1 MSTRNSHYDVVVAGA
16 RCGGAATAMLLAR
29 QGARVL
35 VLDRSRYGT
44 DTLSTHALMRAGVR
58 QLHQWGLL
66 PRVIAAGTPAVRSAT
81 FHLPGGVSTVE
92 IKPKHGVDALYAP
105 RRTVLDAILVD
116 AARSA
121 GADVRFG
128 TSVTGLRRD
137 RTGRVTGITGR
148 AGAARLEVGADL
160 VVGADGRRS
169 AVARHAGAGA
179 AHVAPASSGV
189 IYRYF
194 RGAAADGYHWYFT
207 PGSAAGV
214 IPTNDGLACVFA
226 ATSAERLRRELDA
239 GPEAGLRRV
248 LAGTAPGLAD
258 RIEHHGA
265 AGPPR
270 VFPGLTG
277 YLRDAAGPG
286 WALVGDAGYFKD
298 PITAHG
304 ITDAL
309 RDAEILARVV
319 TSWGPGA
326 VARYQAER
334 DELSLRLFRVTGRI
348 AAFDWTADEIGSHL
362 LELNTA
368 MAEEMAAMTHG
379 HWGVT
384 GRRLDPRRQ
393 RELASA

>member
-1 MSTRNSHYDVVVAGA
+1 MSTRNSHYDVVIAGA
-16 RCGGAATAMLLAR
+16 RCAGAATAMLLAR

-35 VLDRSRYGT
+35 LLDRSRYGT
-44 DTLSTHALMRAGVR
+44 DTLSTHALTRGGVL
-58 QLHQWGLL
+58 QLHRWGLL
-66 PRVIAAGTPAVRSAT
+66 PRVIAAGTPALRSAT
-81 FHLPGGVSTVE
+81 FHLPGADTAVE
-92 IKPKHGVDALYAP
+92 IKPRYGVDALYAP

-148 AGAARLEVGADL
+148 AGAAHLEAGADL

-169 AVARHAGAGA
+169 VVARQAGAGA
-179 AHVAPASSGV
+179 AHVAPASSGL

-194 RGAAADGYHWYFT
+194 RGVPADGYHWYFT
-207 PGSAAGV
+207 PGSAAGA

-239 GPEAGLRRV
+239 GAEAALRRL
-248 LAGTAPGLAD
+248 LARTAPELAD
-258 RIEHHGA
+258 RLDQRGQ

-277 YLRDAAGPG
+277 YLRNAAGPG

-319 TSWGPGA
+319 TSRGPGA

-348 AAFDWTADEIGSHL
+348 AAFDWTADEIGGYL
-362 LELNTA
+362 LELNAA

-379 HWGVT
+379 HWGVA
-384 GRRLDPRRQ
+384 GRRPDPRR
-393 RELASA
+393 RLELASA